1 MRPTATRPHP
11 RASWRALSREQK
23 LAVLQHVRERQQRQV
38 EVEIR
43 RLGTLV

>member
-1 MRPTATRPHP
+1 MQTTATRSQP

-23 LAVLQHVRERQQRQV
+23 QAVLQDVRERQRRQV

>member
-1 MRPTATRPHP
+1 MRPTATRPQP
-11 RASWRALSREQK
+11 RASWRALSPEQK
-23 LAVLQHVRERQQRQV
+23 QAVLRHLRERQQREV